1 MSSLVQSIAVVLVGG
16 ALLGC
21 ASSRIP
27 FTHEVRTQYRLSD
40 DEVRNLQFYVSHTIT
55 LRRELSAT
63 DRQVTGGHKLVL
75 TSGKVIEEVVIEEST
90 PGVAVAVGREA
101 IAVSFDVGSQLE
113 FALRTGDVPP
123 LSPLDAGGSQFAQ
136 PPDPFPG
143 ESRPSEPMGEPPTDF
158 HNLLGKYWLRF
169 ASGSAGQ
176 VPFQSQLFEAI
187 DDSFKAHLLIDA
199 DTLDEVV
206 ENRTVLPGR
215 TL

>member
-1 MSSLVQSIAVVLVGG
+1 MSSLVQSLAVVLLGG
-16 ALLGC
+16 ALVGC

-63 DRQVTGGHKLVL
+63 DRQVTGGHQLVL
-75 TSGKVIEEVVIEEST
+75 TSGKVIEEVVIEDGT
-90 PGVAVAVGREA
+90 PGVAVAIGRDA

-113 FALRTGDVPP
+113 FALRMGDTPP
-123 LSPLDAGGSQFAQ
+123 ATSLDPGSQYAE
-136 PPDPFPG
+136 PPPNPFPG
-143 ESRPSEPMGEPPTDF
+143 ESLPPNEPATDLG
-158 HNLLGKYWLRF
+158 NLLGKYWLRF
-169 ASGSAGQ
+169 SPGSAGQ
-176 VPFQSQLFEAI
+176 VAFQNQLFEAVE
-187 DDSFKAHLLIDA
+187 DSFKAHLLIDA